1 MKLLEATKS
10 TKQLKSIKTIK
21 SLKSVEA
28 IKPLSA
34 GHFLMAFPNS
44 YQKVEHSKKCGRIF
58 KDGAKTSV
66 LIKNESICSVLMHS
80 KKLKDYPFQFLKKIC
95 C

>member
-1 MKLLEATKS
+1 MMSAFTSRSLITSFNATQFDTSQCDQWYERRKRKRSAYPAAAKS
-10 TKQLKSIKTIK
+10 CSNAWNL
-21 SLKSVEA
+21 
-28 IKPLSA
+28 
-34 GHFLMAFPNS
+34 
-44 YQKVEHSKKCGRIF
+44 F

>member
-58 KDGAKTSV
+58 KAAPRLQYS
-66 LIKNESICSVLMHS
+66 
-80 KKLKDYPFQFLKKIC
+80 LKMNQFAVC
-95 C
+95 